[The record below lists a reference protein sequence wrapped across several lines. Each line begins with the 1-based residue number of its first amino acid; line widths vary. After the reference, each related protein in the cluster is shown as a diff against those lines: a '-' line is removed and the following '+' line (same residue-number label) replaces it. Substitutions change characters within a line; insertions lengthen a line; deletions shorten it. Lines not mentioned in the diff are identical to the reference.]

1 MKISSW
7 LYRISHG
14 WLVLA
19 AVVVFV
25 LFMVF
30 VLPAQAAK
38 ADETAQ
44 GAGSPDTSFF
54 YSPGALF
61 DMAEAYGQDGRQ
73 EYIRARFTFD
83 LIYPLVYGSFLALTI
98 SWFLKGAL
106 EPGNRW
112 RMLNL
117 VPVLGIMFDYLENIA
132 ASLVMGLYPTRIPLF
147 AILASGLTPLKWIFV
162 GGSFLVLLAAAALW
176 LVRKIRK

>member
-73 EYIRARFTFD
+73 EEGQGPKDQEEEGR
-83 LIYPLVYGSFLALTI
+83 
-98 SWFLKGAL
+98 
-106 EPGNRW
+106 
-112 RMLNL
+112 
-117 VPVLGIMFDYLENIA
+117 
-132 ASLVMGLYPTRIPLF
+132 
-147 AILASGLTPLKWIFV
+147 ASGWGLGRPSISSKL
-162 GGSFLVLLAAAALW
+162 
-176 LVRKIRK
+176 RP